1 MKVNKLVWLVMLIV
15 GFTGCER
22 DPDVLPGSVTYD
34 IMGPSYPNGI
44 FSQYLG
50 NPTFYAN
57 SIRLGSCSH
66 EVVSSSIDR
75 PITKEAQLRLSLNI
89 PSIIRQYT
97 LYSTN
102 LSWEFCS
109 LDSIVTT
116 VSVMERPTP
125 GYIDLVGLAAYRVID
140 DKGSYLEVTRYDEKK
155 RWIEG
160 RFQLKAVRTG
170 VMGYPL
176 PLADT
181 LVITNGKFGF
191 GFKRE

>member
-1 MKVNKLVWLVMLIV
+1 MLIV
-15 GFTGCER
+15 SFTGCQR
-22 DPDVLPGSVTYD
+22 DPDVLPGSITYD
-34 IMGPSYPNGI
+34 IVGSSYPTGI

-50 NPTFYAN
+50 NSTYYAN
-57 SIRLGSCSH
+57 SIRIGSCSH
-66 EVVSSSIDR
+66 EVVSSQIDR
-75 PITKEAQLRLSLNI
+75 PITKEAQLSLSFNI

-102 LSWEFCS
+102 SSWSFCS

-116 VSVMERPTP
+116 VSVRERPTP
-125 GYIDLVGLAAYRVID
+125 GYIDLMGLAAYRVID
-140 DKGSYLEVTRYDEKK
+140 DTRSYLEVTHYDEKK

-160 RFQLKAVRTG
+160 RFQLTAVRTG
-170 VMGYPL
+170 VLGYPL

-181 LVITNGKFGF
+181 LLITNGKFGL